1 MFFKIE
7 KLNEIAS
14 MEKKLLSIY
23 FFLAITC
30 ISFGQTDYSNVEFR
44 SYIYKYKEVDPKTS
58 ELGIE
63 KELLT
68 EMVKLLGHDLYSKAE
83 QEEIVYK
90 TWLALSKPKVFDYVF
105 KDFAVSSNKNWGSEN
120 ANGEIV
126 LEPNPY
132 LTDWTV
138 SDDEYPYFQ
147 LALNKILEHFQLM
160 TYGDDAE
167 SVASSFNEL
176 LITKDFNFSSPKDDD
191 WAYSYI
197 ESVNTEL
204 EKEGLVALV
213 TKGYYNIIVCDIKN
227 KEQLTNLFEKFKWEL
242 VQP

>member
-1 MFFKIE
+1 MFVITR
-7 KLNEIAS
+7 KLNEIAY
-14 MEKKLLSIY
+14 MKRKLLSIY
-23 FFLAITC
+23 ILIGFSFA
-30 ISFGQTDYSNVEFR
+30 SFGQMDYSNVEFR
-44 SYIYKYKEVDPKTS
+44 SYIYKYKEAEPRTS

-63 KELLT
+63 KQLLT
-68 EMVKLLGHDLYSKAE
+68 EIVKLLGKDIYTKAE
-83 QEEIVYK
+83 QDEIVYK
-90 TWLALSKPKVFDYVF
+90 TWLAMAKPKVFDYVF

-147 LALNKILEHFQLM
+147 LALNKILEYFQLM
-160 TYGDDAE
+160 TYGDDAD

-176 LITKDFNFSSPKDDD
+176 LITKDFKFSAPQDDD

-197 ESVNTEL
+197 ESVNVEL
-204 EKEGLVALV
+204 QKEGLVALV
-213 TKGYYNIIVCDIKN
+213 TKGYYNIIVCDINN
-227 KEQLTNLFEKFKWEL
+227 KEQLTDLFEKFRWEL

>member
-1 MFFKIE
+1 
-7 KLNEIAS
+7 
-14 MEKKLLSIY
+14 MEKKLLFILT
-23 FFLAITC
+23 FLVISFT
-30 ISFGQTDYSNVEFR
+30 SFGQTDYSNVQFR
-44 SYIYKYKEVDPKTS
+44 SYIYKYKDSDPRTS

-63 KELLT
+63 KQFIADI
-68 EMVKLLGHDLYSKAE
+68 VGLLGKNIYTKAE
-83 QEEIVYK
+83 QEDIVYK
-90 TWLALSKPKVFDYVF
+90 TWLALANPKTFDYVF
-105 KDFAVSSNKNWGSEN
+105 KDFAVSSNKNWGTKN
-120 ANGEIV
+120 AKGEIV

-147 LALNKILEHFQLM
+147 LALNKILEYFQLM

-167 SVASSFNEL
+167 SVAISFNEL
-176 LITKDFNFSSPKDDD
+176 LITKDFKFTEPKDDD

-204 EKEGLVALV
+204 EKKGLVALV
-213 TKGYYNIIVCDIKN
+213 TKGYYNIVVCDLAN
-227 KEQLTNLFEKFKWEL
+227 KDKLTTLFEKFKWEL

>member
-1 MFFKIE
+1 MFSIKR
-7 KLNEIAS
+7 KLNEIAY
-14 MEKKLLSIY
+14 MKRKLLSIY
-23 FFLAITC
+23 ILIGFSFA
-30 ISFGQTDYSNVEFR
+30 SFGQMDYSNVEFR
-44 SYIYKYKEVDPKTS
+44 SYIYKYKEAEPRTS

-63 KELLT
+63 KQLLT
-68 EMVKLLGHDLYSKAE
+68 EIVKLLGKDIYTKAE
-83 QEEIVYK
+83 QDEIVYK
-90 TWLALSKPKVFDYVF
+90 TWLAMAKPKVFDYVF

-160 TYGDDAE
+160 TYGDDAD

-176 LITKDFNFSSPKDDD
+176 LITKDFKFSEPKEDD

-204 EKEGLVALV
+204 QKEGLVALV
-213 TKGYYNIIVCDIKN
+213 TKGYYNIIVCDIN
-227 KEQLTNLFEKFKWEL
+227 SKEQLTDLFEKFRWEL

>member
-1 MFFKIE
+1 MCFIKT
-7 KLNEIAS
+7 KLNEIAP
-14 MEKKLLSIY
+14 MKRKLLPACL
-23 FFLAITC
+23 FLAF
-30 ISFGQTDYSNVEFR
+30 SYFAFGQTDYSNVEFR
-44 SYIYKYKEVDPKTS
+44 SYIYKYKEAEPRTS

-68 EMVKLLGHDLYSKAE
+68 DIVKLLGDKIYTKEE
-83 QEEIVYK
+83 QNEIVYK
-90 TWLALSKPKVFDYVF
+90 TWLALANPRVFDYVF
-105 KDFAVSSNKNWGSEN
+105 KDFAVSSNQNWGSESPD
-120 ANGEIV
+120 GEIV

-138 SDDEYPYFQ
+138 SDDEFPYFQ
-147 LALNKILEHFQLM
+147 LALNKILEYFQLM

-176 LITKDFNFSSPKDDD
+176 LITKEFSLADPKDDD

-213 TKGYYNIIVCDIKN
+213 TKGYYNIVVCDIN
-227 KEQLTNLFEKFKWEL
+227 SKEQLTELFEKFNWEL

>member
-1 MFFKIE
+1 MFYIKE
-7 KLNEIAS
+7 KLNEIAP
-14 MEKKLLSIY
+14 MKKKLLSLY
-23 FFLAITC
+23 LLLAFSCFT
-30 ISFGQTDYSNVEFR
+30 FGQMDYSDVEFR
-44 SYIYKYKEVDPKTS
+44 SFIYKYKEADPRTS

-63 KELLT
+63 KEILA
-68 EMVKLLGHDLYSKAE
+68 EIVALLGHDIYTKAE

-90 TWLALSKPKVFDYVF
+90 TWLALAKPKVFDYVF

-147 LALNKILEHFQLM
+147 LALNKILEYFQLM

-176 LITKDFNFSSPKDDD
+176 LITKDFKFSSPKDDD

-197 ESVNTEL
+197 ESVNMEL

-213 TKGYYNIIVCDIKN
+213 TKGYYNIIVCDLKN
-227 KEQLTNLFEKFKWEL
+227 KDQLTDLFEKFKWEL

>member
-1 MFFKIE
+1 MLAIKR
-7 KLNEIAS
+7 KLNEIAP
-14 MEKKLLSIY
+14 MKRKLLTTYIL
-23 FFLAITC
+23 LALTYT
-30 ISFGQTDYSNVEFR
+30 SFGQMDYSNVEFR
-44 SYIYKYKEVDPKTS
+44 SYIYKYKESDPRTS

-63 KELLT
+63 KELLS
-68 EMVKLLGHDLYSKAE
+68 EIVKLLGKDIYSKEE
-83 QEEIVYK
+83 QDEIVYK
-90 TWLALSKPKVFDYVF
+90 TWLALAKPKVFDYVF
-105 KDFAVSSNKNWGSEN
+105 KDFAVSSNKNWGSQN

-147 LALNKILEHFQLM
+147 LALNKILEYFQLM

-176 LITKDFNFSSPKDDD
+176 LITKDFKFSDPKDDD

-197 ESVNTEL
+197 ESVNSEL
-204 EKEGLVALV
+204 QKEGLVALV
-213 TKGYYNIIVCDIKN
+213 TKGYYNIIVCDINSKD
-227 KEQLTNLFEKFKWEL
+227 QLTELFEKFRWEL

>member
-1 MFFKIE
+1 MLAIKR
-7 KLNEIAS
+7 KLNEIAP
-14 MEKKLLSIY
+14 MKRKLLTTYIL
-23 FFLAITC
+23 LALTYT
-30 ISFGQTDYSNVEFR
+30 SFGQMDYSNVEFR
-44 SYIYKYKEVDPKTS
+44 SYIYKYKEADPRTS

-63 KELLT
+63 KELLS
-68 EMVKLLGHDLYSKAE
+68 EIVKLLGKDIYSKEE
-83 QEEIVYK
+83 QDEIVYK
-90 TWLALSKPKVFDYVF
+90 TWLALAKPKVFDYVF
-105 KDFAVSSNKNWGSEN
+105 KDFAVSSNKNWGSQN

-147 LALNKILEHFQLM
+147 LALNKILEYFQLM

-176 LITKDFNFSSPKDDD
+176 LITKDFKFSDPKDDD

-197 ESVNTEL
+197 ESVNSEL
-204 EKEGLVALV
+204 QKEGLVALV
-213 TKGYYNIIVCDIKN
+213 TKGYYNIIVCDINSKD
-227 KEQLTNLFEKFKWEL
+227 QLTELFQKFRWEL

>member
-1 MFFKIE
+1 MLAIKR
-7 KLNEIAS
+7 KLNEIAP
-14 MEKKLLSIY
+14 MKRKLLTTYIL
-23 FFLAITC
+23 LALTYT
-30 ISFGQTDYSNVEFR
+30 SFGQTDYSNVEFR
-44 SYIYKYKEVDPKTS
+44 SYIYKYKEADPRTS

-63 KELLT
+63 KELLS
-68 EMVKLLGHDLYSKAE
+68 EIVKLLGKDIYSKEE
-83 QEEIVYK
+83 QDEIVYK
-90 TWLALSKPKVFDYVF
+90 TWLALAKPKVFDYVF
-105 KDFAVSSNKNWGSEN
+105 KDFAVSSNKNWGSQN

-147 LALNKILEHFQLM
+147 LALNKILEYFQLM

-176 LITKDFNFSSPKDDD
+176 LITKDFKFSDPKDDD

-197 ESVNTEL
+197 ESVNSEL
-204 EKEGLVALV
+204 QKEGLVALV
-213 TKGYYNIIVCDIKN
+213 TKGYYNIIVCDINSKD
-227 KEQLTNLFEKFKWEL
+227 QLTELFEKFRWEL

>member
-1 MFFKIE
+1 
-7 KLNEIAS
+7 
-14 MEKKLLSIY
+14 MEKKLLFILT
-23 FFLAITC
+23 FLVISFT
-30 ISFGQTDYSNVEFR
+30 SFGQTDYSNVQFR
-44 SYIYKYKEVDPKTS
+44 SYIYKYKDSDPRTS

-63 KELLT
+63 KQFIADI
-68 EMVKLLGHDLYSKAE
+68 VGLLGKNIYTKAE

-90 TWLALSKPKVFDYVF
+90 TWLALANPKTFDYVF
-105 KDFAVSSNKNWGSEN
+105 KDFAVSSNKNWGTKN
-120 ANGEIV
+120 AKGEIV

-147 LALNKILEHFQLM
+147 LALNKILEYFQLM

-176 LITKDFNFSSPKDDD
+176 LITKDFKFTEPKDDD

-197 ESVNTEL
+197 ESINSEL
-204 EKEGLVALV
+204 EKKGLVALV
-213 TKGYYNIIVCDIKN
+213 TKGYYNIVVCDIDN
-227 KEQLTNLFEKFKWEL
+227 KDKLTTLFEKFKWEL

>member
-1 MFFKIE
+1 MYCIKRKF
-7 KLNEIAS
+7 NEIAS
-14 MEKKLLSIY
+14 MKRKLLATYIL
-23 FFLAITC
+23 LAVTFT
-30 ISFGQTDYSNVEFR
+30 SSAQMDYSDVKFR
-44 SYIYKYKEVDPKTS
+44 SYIYKYKESDPRTS

-68 EMVKLLGHDLYSKAE
+68 EIVQLLGKDIYSKA
-83 QEEIVYK
+83 QQDEIVYK
-90 TWLALSKPKVFDYVF
+90 TWLAMAKPRVFDYVF

-120 ANGEIV
+120 GNGEIV

-176 LITKDFNFSSPKDDD
+176 LITKEFKFTAPKDDD

-197 ESVNTEL
+197 ESVNTEF
-204 EKEGLVALV
+204 KEC
-213 TKGYYNIIVCDIKN
+213 IIA
-227 KEQLTNLFEKFKWEL
+227 
-242 VQP
+242 

>member
-1 MFFKIE
+1 MKI
-7 KLNEIAS
+7 
-14 MEKKLLSIY
+14 KLL
-23 FFLAITC
+23 FTFTFLVISLV
-30 ISFGQTDYSNVEFR
+30 SFGQTDYSNVQFR
-44 SYIYKYKEVDPKTS
+44 SYIYKYKDKDPRTS

-63 KELLT
+63 KQLLT
-68 EMVKLLGHDLYSKAE
+68 EIVSLLGNNIYTKAE

-90 TWLALSKPKVFDYVF
+90 TWLALADPKTFDYVF
-105 KDFAVSSNKNWGSEN
+105 KDFAVSSNKNWGTKN
-120 ANGEIV
+120 ASGEIV

-147 LALNKILEHFQLM
+147 LALNKILEYFQLM

-167 SVASSFNEL
+167 SVKSSFNEL
-176 LITKDFNFSSPKDDD
+176 LITKDFKFTSPKDDD
-191 WAYSYI
+191 WAYSYL

-204 EKEGLVALV
+204 EKKGLVALV
-213 TKGYYNIIVCDIKN
+213 TKGYYNIVVLDIKN
-227 KEQLTNLFEKFKWEL
+227 KEKLTTLFEKFKWEL

>member
-1 MFFKIE
+1 MYCIKRKF
-7 KLNEIAS
+7 NEIAS
-14 MEKKLLSIY
+14 MKRKLLATYIL
-23 FFLAITC
+23 LAVTFT
-30 ISFGQTDYSNVEFR
+30 SFGQMDYSDVKFR
-44 SYIYKYKEVDPKTS
+44 SYIYKYKESDPRTS

-63 KELLT
+63 KELLA
-68 EMVKLLGHDLYSKAE
+68 EIVQLLGKDIYSKE
-83 QEEIVYK
+83 QQDEIVYK
-90 TWLALSKPKVFDYVF
+90 TWLAMAKPRVFDYVY

-120 ANGEIV
+120 GNGEIV

-176 LITKDFNFSSPKDDD
+176 LITKEFKFTDPKDDD

-204 EKEGLVALV
+204 QKEGLVALV
-213 TKGYYNIIVCDIKN
+213 TKGYYNIIVCDIN
-227 KEQLTNLFEKFKWEL
+227 SKEQLTELFEKFRWEL